1 MNLGVHWEWTGN
13 QPFSWKT
20 QNPAIC
26 CPCISKYSG
35 ALIDG
40 QPSHLTL
47 YLPRPCFLL
56 DNPKWQEHVNE
67 GSESTLLL
75 AHVPSLGS
83 HLEQDHWGTPRD
95 AHSKWLTLTCLDCH
109 ALVTRE
115 DHLHLGG
122 FLACLPQSVQDAM
135 PEGWQGLGEPR
146 LLLVLNANSA
156 TTASVLKK
164 TPRYHGCEVGKCM
177 DYGASGFGGW

>member
-95 AHSKWLTLTCLDCH
+95 AQQVVDPYVLRLSRSGHK
-109 ALVTRE
+109 
-115 DHLHLGG
+115 GG
-122 FLACLPQSVQDAM
+122 PFTSWRIPGLLASICSGCNAWRM
-135 PEGWQGLGEPR
+135 AGLGRTPA
-146 LLLVLNANSA
+146 VVSA
-156 TTASVLKK
+156 
-164 TPRYHGCEVGKCM
+164 
-177 DYGASGFGGW
+177 

>member
-1 MNLGVHWEWTGN
+1 MKAVRAHCYWHTFHPWGAIWSKITGER
-13 QPFSWKT
+13 Q
-20 QNPAIC
+20 
-26 CPCISKYSG
+26 G
-35 ALIDG
+35 M
-40 QPSHLTL
+40 
-47 YLPRPCFLL
+47 
-56 DNPKWQEHVNE
+56 
-67 GSESTLLL
+67 
-75 AHVPSLGS
+75 
-83 HLEQDHWGTPRD
+83 
-95 AHSKWLTLTCLDCH
+95 HSKWLTLTCLDCH

-177 DYGASGFGGW
+177 DYGASGFGGVIGGGNAHARGPGREMEVSNDSNKAEEVALMGCANGEGTDGQITP